1 MEQLLRKM
9 DLTFNSHFS
18 LLSCLLLMTFQS
30 LFGPGDCGKLLVVP
44 VDGSHWLSMQPVS
57 QQLGQRGH
65 TVVVVTPRT
74 SLLISPS
81 QHYSMKYYPVP
92 YGRADLD
99 AQFKSMNENLFDQ
112 TPRLGKITTTY
123 RRFRNVSKLFLTTC
137 EHLLYN
143 QELMA
148 SLRQENFDA
157 VLTDPIIPC
166 GLIVAEYLSLP
177 LVTLLRGLPC
187 SMEYRAS
194 QCPAPPS
201 YVPRIFTGHTD
212 RMTFLQRMKNLL
224 TSFAELSFCQLFY
237 GQFDGLA
244 AHFLQKDTSVLELL
258 SHTSI
263 WLMQYDFVFEYPRPL
278 MPNMIMVGGL
288 NCGSAKA
295 LPQELEDFVNSSGEH
310 GIVVFSLG
318 SMLSEIPLE
327 KAMQISE
334 AFNNIPQKVLW
345 RYAGP
350 TPPNLGKNI
359 KLMKWL
365 PQNDL
370 LAHPKTRVFVTHGGI
385 NGIYEAI
392 CHGVPLVMLPLFG
405 DQADNSHHM
414 QAHGAGIILNIF
426 QMTSRDLLAALNAVI
441 SDVRYKENMLR
452 LSTLHKDRPIE
463 PLHLA
468 VHWVEFVMKHKGAK
482 HLWPAAHELNWFQ
495 YHCLDVIGL
504 LVAATG
510 ILLYVVL
517 RGCCFCWRRCL
528 CKKTTRK
535 PKSE

>member
-123 RRFRNVSKLFLTTC
+123 RRFRN
-137 EHLLYN
+137 
-143 QELMA
+143 
-148 SLRQENFDA
+148 
-157 VLTDPIIPC
+157 
-166 GLIVAEYLSLP
+166 
-177 LVTLLRGLPC
+177 
-187 SMEYRAS
+187 
-194 QCPAPPS
+194 
-201 YVPRIFTGHTD
+201 
-212 RMTFLQRMKNLL
+212 
-224 TSFAELSFCQLFY
+224 
-237 GQFDGLA
+237 
-244 AHFLQKDTSVLELL
+244 
-258 SHTSI
+258 
-263 WLMQYDFVFEYPRPL
+263 
-278 MPNMIMVGGL
+278 
-288 NCGSAKA
+288 
-295 LPQELEDFVNSSGEH
+295 ELEDFVNSSGEH